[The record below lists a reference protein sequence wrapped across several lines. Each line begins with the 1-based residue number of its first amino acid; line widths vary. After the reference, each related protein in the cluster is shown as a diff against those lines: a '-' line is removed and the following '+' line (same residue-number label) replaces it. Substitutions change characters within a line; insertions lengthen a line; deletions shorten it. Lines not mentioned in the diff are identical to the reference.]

1 MFYDNLANPIEAVY
15 LISMYSYF
23 NSLSDFL
30 YRNNYSSINDRH
42 KQIPVV
48 NALYRYLDDN
58 RDNQDD
64 LIKSL
69 LQGSDL
75 YGEQFGEIPDETFVN
90 TMFDYIITSLV
101 FDKYG
106 NIYGFLADVVRKSQD
121 LHIDS
126 LLKDIKRRLEN
137 IIFENEYGDTSSLT
151 PLAVDR
157 IFTDII
163 LPLFP
168 KPKTNIK
175 LTSLDY
181 IYAQAGAILLRP
193 GIQNATYYSV
203 LTERTKLNN
212 KTLFDEYILIG
223 HLIEELII
231 GEKFGQ
237 FNATAFAL
245 PALFFYVYFEK
256 EKLEQE
262 KITTIIFDPQH
273 WLKAYNIFLTH
284 LDKTYDKISSAL
296 KTDTKF
302 KLHYELSQLK
312 THHTYARY
320 LVEDNVNCRIKPEE
334 EKIDRVSAYENNPHN
349 FACKIG
355 DYLPDIND
363 YFLSKLN
370 TVIQSYQQFENK
382 SIAKVFKNY
391 FQLSFHYTDAIIKLR
406 DNIVVTD
413 FYDPSMQSND
423 FLEIYFPANGTTN
436 YFVVIREDYNH
447 RIDKVDYLPD
457 SLPQSDRPPIKKQDG
472 KISFT
477 QQLNEIREK
486 IIKNKSSRLVSLI
499 LSSLNDKL
507 KIDWWK
513 EFGLS
518 LVPFYPCLS
527 GKIVDNNKKDPCQV
541 YTFTMYPINLENDFI
556 TLNIIQ
562 EDTQA
567 LLTSIGTSIKTLSL
581 KNLLI
586 KIIEKEKYF
595 ELKSFENYLDYK
607 RFSNIVKD
615 PLQFNPNIVLSL
627 SDPSYNIALERN
639 RVLDIFRENV
649 RDLKIITFLDYI
661 SIFSM
666 TLNIR
671 KCKNDFTV
679 LSIGNSNHSN
689 WDLKVKSQSIFSN
702 SGYGYKFIYLI
713 DYSVAYLRTIPEYGN
728 TRTALLI
735 LIKISSENEKQ
746 FKVIDSTTLKETN
759 EYVYENDN
767 ELQYNMI
774 NLEFNATYIADF
786 NLIECR
792 NETIL
797 SSKCP
802 RIENREKQ
810 EEIQN
815 KILRILRNNTLN
827 YEENHIHML
836 KLLYILENYIFPDEN
851 FDIEEFGRNL
861 KSEQNLLSPQ
871 YGKEYIMERRND
883 FVNLRYKAWLEE
895 DSLSLEDA
903 TNKINK
909 LYTPKERSR
918 IEMET
923 ILTKIVENYNLGNER
938 FSATF
943 EDYYAIRNFATTGY
957 KKITGDTNEAK
968 RMKIA
973 LYNLAI
979 RQSDD
984 PERDFDLHLT
994 TVESISKKSVR
1005 KLFYNEDTYTLQKFT
1020 FAASLDVTL
1029 AKTITGKIDG
1039 FENVLFEMSFSQR
1052 YIRAKIKQM
1061 FYTYNPMTT
1070 SILLPGTKFSI
1081 ENKSNSTITG
1091 LGNVLRIK
1099 LKCIQEANDKYEWY
1113 QKIMNTISE
1122 IKL

>member
-382 SIAKVFKNY
+382 SIAKVFENY

-447 RIDKVDYLPD
+447 RIDKVDHLPD

-486 IIKNKSSRLVSLI
+486 IIKNKSSRLESLI
-499 LSSLNDKL
+499 LSSLNNKL
-507 KIDWWK
+507 KLNWWK

-527 GKIVDNNKKDPCQV
+527 GKIIDNDKKDPCQV

-556 TLNIIQ
+556 TLNISQ
-562 EDTQA
+562 KYTQA

-595 ELKSFENYLDYK
+595 ELKSFENYIDYK

-615 PLQFNPNIVLSL
+615 PLQFNPNILLSL

-639 RVLDIFRENV
+639 SVLDIFRENV

-671 KCKNDFTV
+671 EYKNDLTV

-689 WDLKVKSQSIFSN
+689 WELKVKSQSIFSN
-702 SGYGYKFIYLI
+702 SGYGYKFIFLN
-713 DYSVAYLRTIPEYGN
+713 DYSVAHLRTIPDYGN
-728 TRTALLI
+728 TRTALLLLTEI
-735 LIKISSENEKQ
+735 ISETTKKFMIINERTLTR
-746 FKVIDSTTLKETN
+746 TT
-759 EYVYENDN
+759 EYVYENDGKF
-767 ELQYNMI
+767 QYH
-774 NLEFNATYIADF
+774 LYTLGFSATHIADY
-786 NLIECR
+786 NLIECNYKDQPR
-792 NETIL
+792 NQSTVCRRIKNKNRQKLIKKNIL
-797 SSKCP
+797 DIFVNGTSQPS
-802 RIENREKQ
+802 RTV
-810 EEIQN
+810 
-815 KILRILRNNTLN
+815 LLN
-827 YEENHIHML
+827 II
-836 KLLYILENYIFPDEN
+836 KNYIFPDKS
-851 FDIEEFGRNL
+851 FDIKKFVTKW
-861 KSEQNLLSPQ
+861 KSENNLSNPQ
-871 YGKEYIMERRND
+871 FWKNYVIEHKDD
-883 FVNLRYKAWLEE
+883 FVKLRYKTWLGKKN
-895 DSLSLEDA
+895 LSLADA
-903 TNKINK
+903 INMTNK
-909 LYTPKERSR
+909 LYTQKERII

-923 ILTKIVENYNLGNER
+923 TLIKIVENYNLGNER

-957 KKITGDTNEAK
+957 KRITGDTNEAK